1 MGHKIGQS
9 REQMILFA
17 ERLDEV
23 VGPDHPVRVIDAFV
37 DSLDL
42 GRLGFAKVVAEATG
56 RPAYRPGDML
66 KLYLYGY
73 QHQMRSSRRLEAE
86 SRRNVEVMW
95 LTRRLMPAF
104 KTIADFR
111 KEHPRQIIE
120 VCRTFVQ
127 FCRDQALVGG
137 RVLVV
142 DGTKINAVASRKRVL
157 TAKSLKEKAA
167 AIDRQ
172 IAAYLARMDE
182 ADREENEPE
191 AKLDVAG
198 ALAALKERRI
208 EVQRQAEAL
217 SERGLSQWVETEP
230 EAKLMRTARNGYQVA
245 YNAQTVVDA
254 EHKLVVAFDLVN
266 EGNDQRQLY
275 PMALAG
281 QAAVGGAPV
290 TMVGDTGYSNGEQG
304 QLCEEAGI
312 TAIVPRMETVNP
324 QGETFFARDRFSYD
338 AESDS
343 WRCPAGETLTC
354 RTVDRT
360 EQKKKYWTSA
370 CQGCPLKAS
379 CTKSDK
385 RIIVRHFF
393 EEAREAMHRRALAD
407 PDWMRLRRCVV
418 EHPYGTIKWMM
429 GHPRFLLRGLKKAKA
444 ELGLSILAYNL
455 KRVTNILGVPKLLAS
470 LRPAPA

>member
-86 SRRNVEVMW
+86 SGRNVEVMW

-360 EQKKKYWTSA
+360 EQKKKYWTGA
-370 CQGCPLKAS
+370 CPDCPLKAS

-393 EEAREAMHRRALAD
+393 EEAREAMHQRALAD
-407 PDWMRLRRCVV
+407 PDWMTLRRCVV